1 MESCNVQISLIEARG
16 GLSKLKEASRGRRIH
31 ILGYFLC
38 FYLKSFSQEKLLCIL
53 RYITSPLFTTMNFW
67 LFITKIMEETEF
79 TQYIF
84 LGIRLILWFSNYI
97 NIKWFSNCAQFQF
110 VLICICRL
118 CIHTIS
124 SIKAETKYEQKKT
137 AFLSGISFH
146 FRPFIFR

>member
-84 LGIRLILWFSNYI
+84 LGIRLIFMRLTQNDLAIKVQRADLTCDVTSFRLRWFEPRPIRDEYSN
-97 NIKWFSNCAQFQF
+97 FAG
-110 VLICICRL
+110 
-118 CIHTIS
+118 
-124 SIKAETKYEQKKT
+124 A
-137 AFLSGISFH
+137 
-146 FRPFIFR
+146 